1 MRGDEGDDLVLG
13 PVAAREVEGVDEL
26 EAGGLGGGEGI
37 DDAVDLVV
45 AEGDVEDWM
54 KRKRSCKRYCRNGPT
69 EPIDADGL
77 SR

>member
-13 PVAAREVEGVDEL
+13 PVAAREVEGVNKL
-26 EAGGLGGGEGI
+26 EAGSLGGSKCV

-54 KRKRSCKRYCRNGPT
+54 MRQRGRRCF
-69 EPIDADGL
+69 
-77 SR
+77 